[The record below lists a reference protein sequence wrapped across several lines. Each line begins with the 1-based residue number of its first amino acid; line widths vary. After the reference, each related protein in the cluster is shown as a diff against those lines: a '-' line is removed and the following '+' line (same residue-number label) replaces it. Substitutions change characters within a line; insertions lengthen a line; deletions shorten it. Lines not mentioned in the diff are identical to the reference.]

1 MKIFIY
7 KSLVICVLTFVMFH
21 LTLGYTIK
29 SYKNKFFN
37 TFSKDK
43 IVFLKD
49 QARNEI
55 KNSLKKE
62 NILYPEDAKLLRD
75 FINKLIIEMNY

>member
-7 KSLVICVLTFVMFH
+7 KSLVICVLAFVMFH

-29 SYKNKFFN
+29 SYKNKIFN

-43 IVFLKD
+43 IVFLKE
-49 QARNEI
+49 QTRNEI
-55 KNSLKKE
+55 N
-62 NILYPEDAKLLRD
+62 LYFLYHETYPMRQQPKLHQNR
-75 FINKLIIEMNY
+75 